1 MYLYIYIYAVYIDT
15 QEVYNC
21 FIIPFWGKRWICLFL
36 VVSPLGLRKYRR
48 PDGCHT
54 TIHLPGNTK
63 KSDSNRWFDGLG
75 LDVKKGKLGKL
86 LHDDLRH
93 SMALQQNVS
102 CAAKRKL
109 GMVTQNE
116 GSASS
121 RSKSHTVCVYIYVS
135 IYTYNIRSMMMYVY
149 IYTYTLHCRIWG
161 PIILK
166 QT

>member
-1 MYLYIYIYAVYIDT
+1 MNLS
-15 QEVYNC
+15 
-21 FIIPFWGKRWICLFL
+21 FL

-121 RSKSHTVCVYIYVS
+121 RSKSHTVCVYIYMYQYIHT
-135 IYTYNIRSMMMYVY
+135 IYVVWWYMY
-149 IYTYTLHCRIWG
+149 IYIHTRYIVGFEGLSFWSRLRYRPHPSLSNSCS
-161 PIILK
+161 ILSV
-166 QT
+166 